1 MLRQG
6 GFTKHEHESRQ
17 KNMLQE
23 LRIKN
28 FAIIDELELS
38 FSKGFNVI
46 TGETGAGKSI
56 ILNAVHLL
64 LGDKATD
71 ELIRSSEEEASVEAL
86 FDVSRHKKVLEKIKE
101 RDPKAQNE
109 SEDDFVIRR
118 VLSRSGRG
126 KVFVNGHL
134 ATLGMLSEIGEELL
148 SIYGQHEHQSLQR
161 VETHSDIL
169 DEFGG
174 LVGLRGDVQSHFE
187 KLTFLSEEIRS
198 IQEEKDKRT
207 KERDLM
213 AFQSKEIEASKIQ
226 ASEEEALKEERRIL
240 VHAEKLMGFANL
252 SEEAVYG
259 EEDSALGR
267 IQTILRKGQEMGS
280 IDPSLSPLLKNL
292 ESIRIQL
299 EEAALALR
307 DYSRKVEI
315 NPARLE
321 EVENRIEEIDRL
333 KKKYGPTVE
342 DILLFKKRIDETLQS
357 FTSDEEKLSQLEVEL
372 EPLRKETAAL
382 AERLSKERKR
392 TAVEL
397 KKSIEKELGSLGMK
411 KTTFEV
417 RIDPVSLSSKGID
430 RVEFLISPNIG
441 EEVKPLA
448 KIASGGE
455 LSRIML
461 AMKRI
466 LARVGGRQVLIFD
479 EVDSGIGGAVA
490 EVVGRKLR
498 DLSQQHQVICVT
510 HLPQIACFA
519 DSHHS
524 VRKEVKGG
532 RTVTFVDH
540 LDKDSVVD
548 EIARM
553 LGGVKITD
561 KTRAHAREMIEQ
573 AKMS

>member
-1 MLRQG
+1 
-6 GFTKHEHESRQ
+6 
-17 KNMLQE
+17 MLQE

-38 FSKGFNVI
+38 FLRGFNVI

-56 ILNAVHLL
+56 ILSAVHLL

-86 FDVSRHKKVLEKIKE
+86 FDVSGHKKVMEKIKE
-101 RDPKAQNE
+101 KHPKAQNE
-109 SEDDFVIRR
+109 GEEAFVIRR

-126 KVFVNGHL
+126 KVFVNANL

-148 SIYGQHEHQSLQR
+148 SIYGQHEHQTLQR
-161 VETHSDIL
+161 VETHMDIL
-169 DEFGG
+169 DEFGE
-174 LVGLRGDVQSHFE
+174 LAEVRDDVRSHFE
-187 KLTFLSEEIRS
+187 KLTSLSQEIGR
-198 IQEEKDKRT
+198 IRNEKDRRI

-226 ASEEEALKEERRIL
+226 AGEEEAWREERRIL

-252 SEEAVYG
+252 SEEAIYG

-321 EVENRIEEIDRL
+321 EVENRLEEIDRL
-333 KKKYGPTVE
+333 KKKYGPTAE
-342 DILLFKKRIDETLQS
+342 DILLFKKRIDEALQS
-357 FTSDEEKLSQLEVEL
+357 FTSDEERLSQLEVEL
-372 EPLRKETAAL
+372 EPLRKEIVAL

-392 TAVEL
+392 TGVEL

-417 RIDPVSLSSKGID
+417 RIDAVSLSSKGID

-479 EVDSGIGGAVA
+479 EVDSGIGGAIA

-532 RTVTFVDH
+532 RTVTLVDH
-540 LDKDSVVD
+540 LEKESVVD

-573 AKMS
+573 ARNS

>member
-1 MLRQG
+1 
-6 GFTKHEHESRQ
+6 
-17 KNMLQE
+17 MLQE

-38 FSKGFNVI
+38 FLRGFNVI

-56 ILNAVHLL
+56 ILSAVHLL

-86 FDVSRHKKVLEKIKE
+86 FDVSGHKKVMEKIKE
-101 RDPKAQNE
+101 KHSKAQNE
-109 SEDDFVIRR
+109 GEEVFVIRR

-126 KVFVNGHL
+126 KVFVNANL

-148 SIYGQHEHQSLQR
+148 SIYGQHEHQTLQR
-161 VETHSDIL
+161 VETHMDIL
-169 DEFGG
+169 DEFGE
-174 LVGLRGDVQSHFE
+174 LAEVRDDVRSHFE
-187 KLTFLSEEIRS
+187 KLTSLSQEIGR
-198 IQEEKDKRT
+198 IRNEKDRRI

-226 ASEEEALKEERRIL
+226 AGEEEAWREERRIL

-252 SEEAVYG
+252 SEEAIYG

-321 EVENRIEEIDRL
+321 EVENRLEEIDRL
-333 KKKYGPTVE
+333 KKKYGPTAE
-342 DILLFKKRIDETLQS
+342 DILLFKKRIDEALQS
-357 FTSDEEKLSQLEVEL
+357 FTSDEERLSQLEVEL
-372 EPLRKETAAL
+372 EPLRKETVAL

-417 RIDPVSLSSKGID
+417 RIDAVSLSSKGID

-479 EVDSGIGGAVA
+479 EVDSGIGGAIA

-532 RTVTFVDH
+532 RTVTLVDH
-540 LDKDSVVD
+540 LEKESVVD

-573 AKMS
+573 ARNS